1 MARHIRVRCVPQKND
16 FFYSTRVGSHTL
28 LGSAVEALR
37 LDLSPRAEEL
47 AQKSTSGTLS
57 ADEQAE
63 YAEIVRIN
71 DTLSLLK
78 LQAEEFSAHRVAS

>member
-1 MARHIRVRCVPQKND
+1 MEKQTLA
-16 FFYSTRVGSHTL
+16 L

-57 ADEQAE
+57 ADEEAE